1 MKVGGDR
8 GVIEASRAFRT
19 ALCGSIEPLRNVN
32 YANYQTDR
40 VRELKNS
47 QDDRKKTEGTE
58 LEQTLKDS
66 MWLLMPSRDN

>member
-58 LEQTLKDS
+58 LEKTLKDS
-66 MWLLMPSRDN
+66 TWLLMPSRDN

>member
-19 ALCGSIEPLRNVN
+19 ALCGSIEPLRNIN

-40 VRELKNS
+40 VRELRNS

-66 MWLLMPSRDN
+66 TWSLMPSRDN